1 MVNFVHQPEEEKI
14 DSPMLTVNWQVI
26 KPASLGVLAELW
38 LRFPEF
44 KVLGFIVLARV
55 RLR

>member
-1 MVNFVHQPEEEKI
+1 
-14 DSPMLTVNWQVI
+14 MLAVNWQVI

-44 KVLGFIVLARV
+44 QVVAFIVLARV
-55 RLR
+55 LLL